1 MARGIPVNQNL
12 YPVCTPGLEGKVVES
27 KGNKNPPLPTN
38 QQENTKTNTHIT
50 NIRCAKRMMGVQV
63 AAIRANSNV
72 KQFERRG
79 PVERNNIMN

>member
-1 MARGIPVNQNL
+1 
-12 YPVCTPGLEGKVVES
+12 
-27 KGNKNPPLPTN
+27 
-38 QQENTKTNTHIT
+38 
-50 NIRCAKRMMGVQV
+50 MMGVQV